1 MPFEY
6 LNSDVL
12 PMAINQDNKNKLLL
26 LVKDKFCKEYLR
38 RLIGLAQ
45 EITSDW
51 AANIVIAFPNFN
63 KFEDEEIVRSC
74 KADFEDSSFTDK
86 ITVITYAPDFRD
98 EV

>member
-1 MPFEY
+1 
-6 LNSDVL
+6 
-12 PMAINQDNKNKLLL
+12 MAINQDNKNKLLL

-63 KFEDEEIVRSC
+63 KFEDEEIVKSC
-74 KADFEDSSFTDK
+74 KADFEDSSFTGK
-86 ITVITYAPDFRD
+86 ITVITYAPNFRD